1 MSTYINVTV
10 DGGGLSERAK
20 AQTNANRQ
28 AKLESDNRQKVEA
41 KGSDQRDATRAQQGL
56 TATGQPQSGY
66 SAKTQFRP
74 DEPAASR
81 FGRLAGVGNAWLWT
95 AATEPFNLVSNG
107 SSQTSYGYRFL
118 TRLGC
123 LDGTQWLELTDTYE
137 TTPPDLTDLSAPLPA
152 PRNNVNLYSHAFTL
166 NGYLNTQN
174 YWVSERRFA
183 FPVGPQ
189 ALIYVYLRSVA
200 FALLPT
206 KKSLY
211 GSPGS
216 FYENAYTLSTETYS
230 WTTQRAFFVG
240 QSSVRE
246 ITLPSTA
253 GSLLAALTQTAGVT
267 ITTQNVLFSGFG
279 AAQAYWNSQTG
290 SFNIPRVNPTPQ
302 SPTNPD
308 IAWLNTDKRYSP
320 FLDNPEIANLN
331 LRFNAYSAA
340 VYPLLAYGSSWET
353 NNLDPQATSIM
364 NKAGFVVP
372 SNTAAFTQM
381 PNSDLSSL
389 YNVAGDLEY
398 TYGNKILRNSVSP
411 AKIAQPI
418 GNPPALTYVDSAG
431 TTRATNWDVALLTTH
446 DWANSNFCKQ
456 RLLSLGFS
464 ASDLTP

>member
-1 MSTYINVTV
+1 MSTQINVIV
-10 DGGGLSERAK
+10 DDGGLRAK
-20 AQTNANRQ
+20 ARQQTQANRWSKLDAEAR
-28 AKLESDNRQKVEA
+28 AKAEQKA
-41 KGSDQRDATRAQQGL
+41 KEEKAKQD
-56 TATGQPQSGY
+56 
-66 SAKTQFRP
+66 AKTGSTQDGQRSRNIFKA
-74 DEPAASR
+74 EELAANR
-81 FGRLAGVGNAWLWT
+81 FGKLAGVGNAWLWT
-95 AATEPFNLVSNG
+95 ATTVPFNLVANG

-137 TTPPDLTDLSAPLPA
+137 TTPPDLSTPLPA
-152 PRNNVNLYSHAFTL
+152 PRSNVTLYSHAFTL

-174 YWVSERRFA
+174 YSVAERQFA

-211 GSPGS
+211 RNNAQTY
-216 FYENAYTLSTETYS
+216 YENAYTLSTSTYN
-230 WTTQRAFFVG
+230 WTTRRAFFVG

-246 ITLPSTA
+246 ITLPDTL
-253 GSLLAALTQTAGVT
+253 GSLLAALTQTAGLSV
-267 ITTQNVLFSGFG
+267 TTQNLAFFGVG

-290 SFNIPRVNPTPQ
+290 SFNIPRVNPAPQ

-308 IAWLNTDKRYSP
+308 IAWLNTEERYSP

-353 NNLDPQATSIM
+353 SNLDPQAAGVK

-372 SNTAAFTQM
+372 SNTAAFSQM
-381 PNSDLSSL
+381 PNANISSL

-398 TYGNKILRNSVSP
+398 TYGSKILRSSVSP
-411 AKIAQPI
+411 YKVEQPI

-431 TTRATNWDVALLTTH
+431 TTRTTNWDVALITTH

-456 RLLSLGFS
+456 RLLSLGFT
-464 ASDLTP
+464 AADLTP

>member
-1 MSTYINVTV
+1 MTTRININV
-10 DGGGLSERAK
+10 DQAALLQRSRE
-20 AQTNANRQ
+20 QTQANRLGF
-28 AKLESDNRQKVEA
+28 LEGQNRNKVEA
-41 KGSDQRDATRAQQGL
+41 EARRQRDATRAQQGIGPD
-56 TATGQPQSGY
+56 GQPLYGVP
-66 SAKTQFRP
+66 FRDP
-74 DEPAASR
+74 LRRDEPAASR
-81 FGRLAGVGNAWLWT
+81 FGKLAGVGNAWLWT

-123 LDGTQWLELTDTYE
+123 LDGTQWLELTDTYQ
-137 TTPPDLTDLSAPLPA
+137 TTPPDLAGLNTPLPA
-152 PRNNVNLYSHAFTL
+152 PPNAANLYSHTFTL

-174 YWVSERRFA
+174 YSVTERQFA
-183 FPVGPQ
+183 FPIGPQ

-216 FYENAYTLSTETYS
+216 FRENAYTLSTETYS

-267 ITTQNVLFSGFG
+267 VTTQSVLFFGFG

-290 SFNIPRVNPTPQ
+290 SFNIPRVNLTPQ

-308 IAWLNTDKRYSP
+308 IAWFGTDERYSP
-320 FLDNPEIANLN
+320 FLDNPEISNLN

-353 NNLDPQATSIM
+353 DSLDPQAAGIK

-372 SNTAAFTQM
+372 SNTAAFAQM
-381 PNSDLSSL
+381 PNANLSSL

-418 GNPPALTYVDSAG
+418 GDPPALTYVDSAG
-431 TTRATNWDVALLTTH
+431 TTRTTNWDVALLTTH

-456 RLLSLGFS
+456 RLLSLGFN
-464 ASDLTP
+464 ASDLQP